1 MRDDLFINR
10 RLRRKIPMKMKKWP
24 QLEAVTVT
32 AKQLTF
38 LDSALKMEEKTLYK
52 PWGVSS
58 SRTNSV
64 FLKCGIVHGQD
75 LFCIYSKTTDDFF
88 KSFWGITRAMSEI
101 MRNPSKSSVDEICHI
116 SQLFVYK
123 SHWGLLRL
131 NQSIYQKYIYAK
143 IFVIHRRSFDM
154 FIIFSYVSCLFT
166 YKPKCK
172 QKIDREFL
180 DGHFLAR
187 NH

>member
-1 MRDDLFINR
+1 MQN
-10 RLRRKIPMKMKKWP
+10 KSWP
-24 QLEAVTVT
+24 CTMYH
-32 AKQLTF
+32 
-38 LDSALKMEEKTLYK
+38 ALPIYTQY
-52 PWGVSS
+52 
-58 SRTNSV
+58 
-64 FLKCGIVHGQD
+64 IVHGQD
-75 LFCIYSKTTDDFF
+75 LFCIYSKRADDFF

-123 SHWGLLRL
+123 SHWGLLWL

>member
-1 MRDDLFINR
+1 MGAGGALMLMCDDLFINR

-64 FLKCGIVHGQD
+64 FLKCG
-75 LFCIYSKTTDDFF
+75 
-88 KSFWGITRAMSEI
+88 
-101 MRNPSKSSVDEICHI
+101 
-116 SQLFVYK
+116 
-123 SHWGLLRL
+123 RL
-131 NQSIYQKYIYAK
+131 IRLSIL
-143 IFVIHRRSFDM
+143 
-154 FIIFSYVSCLFT
+154 CLFQQVFQFILSLVLSHSS
-166 YKPKCK
+166 CK
-172 QKIDREFL
+172 IYLTNYLMLGIRE
-180 DGHFLAR
+180 
-187 NH
+187 

>member
-1 MRDDLFINR
+1 MYLPIYT
-10 RLRRKIPMKMKKWP
+10 
-24 QLEAVTVT
+24 Q
-32 AKQLTF
+32 
-38 LDSALKMEEKTLYK
+38 Y
-52 PWGVSS
+52 
-58 SRTNSV
+58 
-64 FLKCGIVHGQD
+64 IVHGQD
-75 LFCIYSKTTDDFF
+75 LFCIYSKRADYFF
-88 KSFWGITRAMSEI
+88 KSFWGITWAMSEI

-131 NQSIYQKYIYAK
+131 NQSIYQKYIYTK

-172 QKIDREFL
+172 QKTNRNFKMVIF
-180 DGHFLAR
+180 GHETTKNQLFIINLCLKIFFR
-187 NH
+187 NFFNPICWFWIFSKL